1 MNNPVAANESSNVI
15 RPVAGIT
22 VTTNA
27 RISTDAGTKE
37 LEKVSNKNKSKD
49 DSTVNNPVVANE
61 RSNVICPVAG
71 ITVTTNAAIST
82 DAGTEELEKVSNE
95 NKSKDDSTVNNPV
108 VANES
113 SNVIHHAADI
123 TVTTNAT
130 RSTDAT
136 TTASATM
143 LTTVAAPTTADAAA
157 LQSKLCATGARCTHS
172 QGPADLSGSIFE
184 SITDAVAT
192 TANDNNGEKLDGK
205 DGNGIN
211 DQRQI
216 SDAENERETFNNNE
230 IESNY
235 EENDMKEM
243 GDKNNKSDD
252 NEEKNDD
259 TDEKKNHTKIKL
271 VRIS

>member
-15 RPVAGIT
+15 RP
-22 VTTNA
+22 
-27 RISTDAGTKE
+27 
-37 LEKVSNKNKSKD
+37 
-49 DSTVNNPVVANE
+49 
-61 RSNVICPVAG
+61 
-71 ITVTTNAAIST
+71 
-82 DAGTEELEKVSNE
+82 
-95 NKSKDDSTVNNPV
+95 
-108 VANES
+108 
-113 SNVIHHAADI
+113 AADI

-130 RSTDAT
+130 RSTDAA

-143 LTTVAAPTTADAAA
+143 LTTVAAPTTADAATS
-157 LQSKLCATGARCTHS
+157 QSKLCAAGVTCTHS
-172 QGPADLSGSIFE
+172 QGPADLSGSIFK
-184 SITDAVAT
+184 SITDAVTT
-192 TANDNNGEKLDGK
+192 TANNDNGEKVDGK

-211 DQRQI
+211 YQRQI
-216 SDAENERETFNNNE
+216 LDCKNRRETFNNNK

-259 TDEKKNHTKIKL
+259 TDEKKNHTKIES